1 MNRYNL
7 IVISIA
13 TMILINCLYFILYV
27 QNFWK
32 SWLISPYGRKKMLWD
47 CLQVAAILFTICE
60 APFTLGFLGNLEDTF
75 SEITI
80 DNILVIIFGIDI
92 LVSFNCSFVDVRTN
106 SLSISRKDIS
116 LRYLQSWF
124 LVDLVSSIP
133 LKQIAKAIL
142 NYQPNE
148 YFSILRAIRILRLSR
163 LALVCKLFDTERLSN
178 RDHESKAINISPQIR
193 NIFTLFLQVSLSGH
207 IACCFWFFITTDI
220 VTDKSN
226 QVNSNSNS
234 VGSILDP
241 NWATEFGY
249 HKLAVF
255 DQYIASLYWT
265 FETLFTIGYGDIHA
279 TNTSENIFSIIVM
292 LAGSI
297 LFGAIIA
304 KIKDL
309 LDSRNIQKNE
319 INAKIDE
326 FKEFVEEKKYPNN
339 LKIQAKVRY
348 IFECIL
354 YNDSDI
360 VFKGL

>member
-1 MNRYNL
+1 MNH
-7 IVISIA
+7 
-13 TMILINCLYFILYV
+13 LYFILYV

-32 SWLISPYGRKKMLWD
+32 TWLISPYGRKKMLWD
-47 CLQVAAILFTICE
+47 CLQFAAILFTICE

-75 SEITI
+75 SEIII

-142 NYQPNE
+142 SYQPSE

-178 RDHESKAINISPQIR
+178 RDNESKAINISPQIR

-249 HKLAVF
+249 QKLAVF

-348 IFECIL
+348 IFECII

-360 VFKGL
+360 VFK

>member
-1 MNRYNL
+1 
-7 IVISIA
+7 
-13 TMILINCLYFILYV
+13 
-27 QNFWK
+27 
-32 SWLISPYGRKKMLWD
+32 MLWD
-47 CLQVAAILFTICE
+47 CLQFAAILFTICE

-178 RDHESKAINISPQIR
+178 RDNESKAINISPQIR

-207 IACCFWFFITTDI
+207 IACCFWFFITTGI
-220 VTDKSN
+220 VTDNNN
-226 QVNSNSNS
+226 QVNSNS

-348 IFECIL
+348 ICECII

-360 VFKGL
+360 VFK

>member
-1 MNRYNL
+1 
-7 IVISIA
+7 
-13 TMILINCLYFILYV
+13 MILIIYFIYESLLFIPYV
-27 QNFWK
+27 QIFRK
-32 SWLISPYGRKKMLWD
+32 LWLISPYGRKKMLWD
-47 CLQVAAILFTICE
+47 CLQFAAILFTICE
-60 APFTLGFLGNLEDTF
+60 APFTLGFLGNLGDTF

-124 LVDLVSSIP
+124 SVDLVSSIP

-142 NYQPNE
+142 SYQPSE

-163 LALVCKLFDTERLSN
+163 LALVCKLFAAERLSN
-178 RDHESKAINISPQIR
+178 QDCEIKAINISPQIR
-193 NIFTLFLQVSLSGH
+193 NIFTLFLQISLSGH
-207 IACCFWFFITTDI
+207 IACCFWFFITTGI
-220 VTDKSN
+220 VTDNSN
-226 QVNSNSNS
+226 QVNSNS

-249 HKLAVF
+249 QKLAVF

-304 KIKDL
+304 NIKDL

-326 FKEFVEEKKYPNN
+326 FKEFVEEKKYPND
-339 LKIQAKVRY
+339 LKIQAKVKY
-348 IFECIL
+348 IFECII